1 MCECVRI
8 SIKLYQYYDII
19 CPLTNNLWHYKFS
32 HVRLFAILQARILEW
47 VAFPFSRGSSQPR
60 DRIQVSRIAG
70 GFFTSWTTRK
80 AHGGWDSKE
89 SAWSVGDLGSIPVS
103 GRSSGEGN
111 GNPLQYSGLENP
123 MDMGSQRVGHNWA
136 TSLSF
141 SVQVTTTTQACKCT
155 VWHAMHCVLLFPSS
169 NFWLELQRESQS
181 FIFWTPVVTDTSSTA
196 DFLILLCFVVYISGK
211 LLECG

>member
-111 GNPLQYSGLENP
+111 GNPTSILAWRIPWTWDHKESDTTERLHFHFQYKLLQLHRRANAQCDTLCTVFSCSHPLTSGLNSRE
-123 MDMGSQRVGHNWA
+123 RVRASSSG
-136 TSLSF
+136 
-141 SVQVTTTTQACKCT
+141 
-155 VWHAMHCVLLFPSS
+155 LL
-169 NFWLELQRESQS
+169 
-181 FIFWTPVVTDTSSTA
+181 
-196 DFLILLCFVVYISGK
+196 
-211 LLECG
+211 